1 VAQNLAKKQTSG
13 EVSWS
18 PAFRELEAFRDLSKV
33 FGTKWAVANLIATA
47 PEIDRAV
54 VVDVATRIFG
64 EECRPAKI

>member
-1 VAQNLAKKQTSG
+1 VAQNLAKKQISG

-18 PAFRELEAFRDLSKV
+18 PAFRELEAFRDLSKI

-47 PEIDRAV
+47 PEMDRAV